1 MNDSLSMFGFMIV
14 FSRLLVPTGDTARRI
29 FGTELPYIIERNLLN
44 KYFVLITANYI
55 KFFRGVM
62 NVFMKTMG
70 ELPIHSL
77 FQRTPDLKNT

>member
-14 FSRLLVPTGDTARRI
+14 FSRLLFPTGDTARRI

-55 KFFRGVM
+55 KL
-62 NVFMKTMG
+62 KTMG